1 MIGETIAHYEI
12 TGSLGAGGMGEVYRA
27 RDTKLERDVAIKIL
41 PESFAADAGRVA
53 RFEQEAK
60 TLASLNH
67 TNIAQV
73 YGFERVA
80 GKTAIIMELV
90 DGPTLADRI
99 AQGPLPAD
107 EAMSVARQI
116 ADALEAAHE
125 QNIIHRDLKPANV
138 KLKPDG
144 AVKVLDFGIAKALV
158 PELGT
163 SSGSP
168 IMTTPVTQVG
178 VILGTAAY
186 MSPEQA
192 RGKRVDK
199 RADIWAFGCV
209 LYEMLT
215 GQLAF
220 GGEDVAVIL
229 ARVIANDTDLKSLP
243 AAISPAVQRTIEL
256 CLQKDPRKR
265 LRDIG
270 DVKLALA
277 GAFETE
283 TTGGVGAG
291 ARGAGRTGRSAV
303 MVAGAAAVAALA
315 AAAAVWLALQPPP
328 AAVSRTSIA
337 LAPGVR
343 IGISEFDA
351 NVAISRD
358 GRLIAFAAGSS
369 ASGGA
374 GGGGAGD
381 LYVRRLDA
389 LEPRLVTN
397 AGRTPFFSPDGEWMG
412 FVGSSGALQKTTTT
426 GGPIVPM
433 GGVTPGPRGA
443 TWGPAGIVVGSNEPA
458 TGLLLTS
465 ASEGTIETLT
475 MPDAARGESDHIFP
489 RLLPDGRHVLFT
501 IASSQGV
508 DRSQIALVDI
518 ETREY
523 RVLIQG
529 GSDAQYVA
537 SGHIVYGAAGVLF
550 AVPFDLASL
559 EVRGTP
565 VPVVDDVATKATG
578 AVSFAVADN
587 GTLAYISG
595 GAQNFVR
602 LAVVWVDR
610 NGVEES
616 LDLPPRNYQYVQ
628 LSPDGQRLAL
638 DVREEEN
645 DIWIWDLERRSLQ
658 RLTFDPALNRGPAW
672 SGDGR
677 RVAFSRSIEGKE
689 EVYWQSWDGAG
700 VPEQLTRDSPDLVMP
715 NDVSADDRYVFV
727 FKVTVPRDVLM
738 VPTEGAPTTPVAI
751 ISTPASEENATLSPD
766 GRWLAYQSDES
777 GRNEIYVRPFPEV
790 ESGRWQVSTGG
801 GIAPRWSRNG
811 LELFYYYNDG
821 RSGRLMAVDV
831 DTSTVFRPGAPRLLF
846 EGPDLAPQQGRQIFD
861 VSLDDQRFLMIKR
874 AETSDADAPES
885 QLIVVQNW
893 FEELKRLAPTP

>member
-27 RDTKLERDVAIKIL
+27 RDTKLERNVAIKIL
-41 PESFAADAGRVA
+41 PESFAADAGRVT

-80 GKTAIIMELV
+80 GKTAIVMELV
-90 DGPTLADRI
+90 EGPTLADRI

-107 EAMSVARQI
+107 EAMNVARQI

-125 QNIIHRDLKPANV
+125 QNIVHRDLKPANV

-144 AVKVLDFGIAKALV
+144 TVKVLDFGIAKALV
-158 PELGT
+158 PSVGT

-199 RADIWAFGCV
+199 RTDIWAFGCV

-283 TTGGVGAG
+283 AGGGVGTG
-291 ARGAGRTGRSAV
+291 TRGAGRAGRSA
-303 MVAGAAAVAALA
+303 ATLAAAMVVAALA
-315 AAAAVWLALQPPP
+315 AGAAVWFAVQPPP
-328 AAVSRTSIA
+328 LAVTRTSIA
-337 LAPGVR
+337 HPPGTIV
-343 IGISEFDA
+343 GINEYDA

-358 GRLIAFAAGSS
+358 GRLLAFSAGSTLS
-369 ASGGA
+369 TGA
-374 GGGGAGD
+374 TGQY
-381 LYVRRLDA
+381 LRRLDA
-389 LEPRLVTN
+389 LELRLLTN
-397 AGRTPFFSPDGEWMG
+397 AGRTPFFSPDGQWVA
-412 FVGSSGALQKTTTT
+412 FVEPNGAFQKTTTT

-433 GGVTPGPRGA
+433 GGMLAGTRGA
-443 TWGPAGIVVGSNEPA
+443 TWGLAGIVAASTDPG
-458 TGLLLTS
+458 TGLVLTS
-465 ASEGTIETLT
+465 AVEGTLETLT
-475 MPDAARGESDHIFP
+475 TPDTARGESDHLFP
-489 RLLPDGRHVLFT
+489 RFLPDGHHVLFT
-501 IASSQGV
+501 ITSSEGV
-508 DRSQIALVDI
+508 DRSQIALLDL

-523 RVLIQG
+523 RVLIAG
-529 GSDAQYVA
+529 GNDAQYVA
-537 SGHIVYGAAGVLF
+537 SGHIVYGVSGVLF

-565 VPVVDDVATKATG
+565 VPVVDGVATQSSG
-578 AVSFAVADN
+578 AVSFAGADN

-595 GAQNFVR
+595 GPQTSVAR
-602 LAVVWVDR
+602 TVVWVDR
-610 NGVEES
+610 NGVEEP
-616 LDLPPRNYQYVQ
+616 LGLPPRNYQYVQ
-628 LSPDGQRLAL
+628 LSPDGKRLAL
-638 DVREEEN
+638 DVREDEN
-645 DIWIWDLERRSLQ
+645 DIWIWDFERRSLQ
-658 RLTFDPALNRGPAW
+658 RLTFDPGLNRAPAW
-672 SGDGR
+672 SGDGS
-677 RVAFSRSIEGKE
+677 RVAFSRTVGGSE
-689 EVYWQSWDGAG
+689 EVYWQAWDGSGA
-700 VPEQLTRDSPDLVMP
+700 PEQLTRDSPDLVLP
-715 NDVSADDRYVFV
+715 NDVSTDGRYVFV
-727 FKVTVPRDVLM
+727 FNATMPRDVLM

-766 GRWLAYQSDES
+766 GRWLAYQSNES
-777 GRNEIYVRPFPEV
+777 GRYEIIVRSFPDV
-790 ESGRWQVSTGG
+790 ESGRWQVSTDGG
-801 GIAPRWSRNG
+801 TAPRWSRSG
-811 LELFYYYNDG
+811 RELFYYYNDG

-831 DTSTVFRPGAPRLLF
+831 DTATVFSARAPRLVF
-846 EGPDLAPQQGRQIFD
+846 EGPYEAPQTSRQIFD
-861 VSLDDQRFLMIKR
+861 VSLDDQRFLMIR
-874 AETSDADAPES
+874 AETTGADALEAE
-885 QLIVVQNW
+885 LIVVQNW
-893 FEELKRLAPTP
+893 FEELERLVPSP